1 MSHEQSATAAAT
13 SRRCGRVAWLG
24 EDMILRV
31 VASSGG
37 RGGHGMA
44 GQAWLARA
52 GRQGGAHFSS
62 GRRSALQ
69 PDFEFF
75 RSSARQ
81 ERGQGVVV

>member
-1 MSHEQSATAAAT
+1 MT
-13 SRRCGRVAWLG
+13 
-24 EDMILRV
+24 
-31 VASSGG
+31 
-37 RGGHGMA
+37 
-44 GQAWLARA
+44 
-52 GRQGGAHFSS
+52 FSS